1 LTGAFGLASFG
12 WFVTINTLLTIFL
25 QEPKKKGG
33 YAFTPQRNA
42 ACESP
47 CAFSTPLEMLIE
59 LVTFALWFGIFAAQT
74 WGYLLNDLVPLW
86 LCRRRGGT
94 WKPEFRL
101 HSLWIPSLIIMPV
114 GLGIFGAALQ
124 HHLHYMVLAL
134 GSFLVTFAAM
144 ASVPVAVNYLAECF
158 RGHTVE
164 VSAILGV
171 YRLSL
176 GLAVPFFIESWI
188 KCIGGP
194 GWVFG
199 MAAFFSIFAFSL
211 LAVLMWKGHQLR
223 QVRLG
228 SFGWDEEGTRLIE
241 KDG

>member
-1 LTGAFGLASFG
+1 
-12 WFVTINTLLTIFL
+12 
-25 QEPKKKGG
+25 
-33 YAFTPQRNA
+33 
-42 ACESP
+42 
-47 CAFSTPLEMLIE
+47 MLIE

-188 KCIGGP
+188 NCIGGP